1 MVHQT
6 NVLMYFFQAGLV
18 VKTVMLLLVVTSLAS
33 WTLIFQRQWFLRQQ
47 EKDCLAFLAQFKKTN
62 DLSALYSDLERRKSG
77 HQGLSGIFISGFK
90 AFLNARKAG
99 SKGTET
105 TQRAMMIRHADE
117 EEALTAHLFMF
128 ASVGAIA
135 PFVGLLGTVWGI
147 MTSFQALG
155 QSQQATIAMVAPG
168 ISEALVATAL
178 GLFTAIPAFLAYN
191 FFSHKAAKIL
201 NKYDRFEEEFVLI
214 IEQQNAREHQSQ
226 PMKEEDALC

>member
-18 VKTVMLLLVVTSLAS
+18 VKTVMLLLLLTSIAS
-33 WTLIFQRQWFLRQQ
+33 WTLIFQRQRYLKQNQRDCQLFLQR
-47 EKDCLAFLAQFKKTN
+47 FKSTN
-62 DLSALYSDLERRKSG
+62 DLTSLYSDLERRKNA
-77 HQGLSGIFISGFK
+77 HQGLSSVFLSGFK
-90 AFLNARKAG
+90 AFLSSRKSG
-99 SKGTET
+99 IKGTET
-105 TQRAMMIRHADE
+105 IQRAMMIRHAE
-117 EEALTAHLFMF
+117 EEEGLTAHLTLF
-128 ASVGAIA
+128 ASIGAIA

-191 FFSHKAAKIL
+191 FFSDKASKIL
-201 NKYDRFEEEFVLI
+201 NQYDRFEEEFVLI
-214 IEQQNAREHQSQ
+214 IEQQQARETNSAAKQ
-226 PMKEEDALC
+226 EEDALC